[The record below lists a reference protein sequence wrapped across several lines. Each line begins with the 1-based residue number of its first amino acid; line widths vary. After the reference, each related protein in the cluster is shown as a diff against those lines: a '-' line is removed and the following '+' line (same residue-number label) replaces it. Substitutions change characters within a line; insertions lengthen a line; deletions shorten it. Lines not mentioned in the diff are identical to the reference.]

1 MGIPRVTR
9 DVRLI
14 GWLGPSSQE
23 SNSPSYSRT
32 CRCALCAAV
41 EWKGIKGAD
50 GRVYMLDLIRLTP
63 RDPNFIP
70 PTLGGTGVW

>member
-1 MGIPRVTR
+1 MLP
-9 DVRLI
+9 
-14 GWLGPSSQE
+14 
-23 SNSPSYSRT
+23 
-32 CRCALCAAV
+32 V